1 MSPLTRTFATAALL
15 LAALLP
21 TPPAFAQPERPRVR
35 PNGMTEREYQNA
47 KKALRDEIDRYLAE
61 YSRWSEGATGFEGNW
76 TVRGTRTYVRRSGDE
91 PQVGQFE
98 GQVLITRQGERFTI
112 AGKVAM
118 IGSRGNRWEA
128 EGAVE
133 SGGWMLAAAYDATIA
148 GTGEAT
154 HELAADGQSFTL
166 RFTSEQQVDG
176 RPKARGEGRGERTF
190 GALSKQ
196 DVERKLFELNR
207 ELQFLRYP
215 RPEPTRY
222 DARSGDLSIR
232 FTPTVEFDPD
242 GVEQQ
247 IIDMIGQAERSIDL
261 CLFEFSLPRVAEA
274 LVAAH
279 QRGVRVRM
287 VYDDREE
294 EQPALHIVRSAGIEA
309 HSDGRSAYM
318 HNKFILVDEETVWTG
333 STNVAPGGVYVGDNH
348 ALTIQSERLAATYK
362 TEFEEMFVDGSFGTT
377 SPQNTDH
384 TPVEIDRYTKVET
397 WFAPEDGAMDRMIEV
412 VRTARTSIKFMVF
425 AFTSEALFQAILERM
440 QAGVEVTGIFESR
453 HAGWK
458 DIKIGPLHQAGA
470 TVRFDT
476 NPDTLHHKVIIVDE
490 KVVVTGSF
498 NFSDST
504 DRSNDENMLVIDG
517 RSVARAFSRELDRLL
532 SVTDPNDPRIATAGM
547 DGRDSGDSDERRDE
561 EEDGLIDALNG
572 AAAAG
577 AEE

>member
-15 LAALLP
+15 LAASLA
-21 TPPAFAQPERPRVR
+21 TTPAFAQPAAGPRVR

-47 KKALRDEIDRYLAE
+47 KKALRDEIKLYLAE
-61 YSRWSEGATGFEGNW
+61 YSRWSDGATGFEGNW
-76 TVRGTRTYVRRSGDE
+76 TVRGTRTFVRRSGQQPE
-91 PQVGQFE
+91 LGQFE
-98 GQVLITRQGERFTI
+98 GQVVITREGEQLAI

-118 IGSRGNRWEA
+118 VGSRGNKWVA

-133 SGGWMLAAAYDATIA
+133 RGGWTLTAAYEATIG

-154 HELAADGQSFTL
+154 HELAGDGQSFTL
-166 RFTSEQQVDG
+166 RFISEQEVDG

-196 DVERKLFELNR
+196 DIERKLFELNR

-215 RPEPTRY
+215 RPEPGRY
-222 DARSGDLSIR
+222 DARSGKLSIR
-232 FTPTVEFDPD
+232 FTPSVEFDPD

-247 IIDMIGQAERSIDL
+247 LIDMIAQAERSIDL
-261 CLFEFSLPRVAEA
+261 CLFEFSLPRVAQA
-274 LVAAH
+274 LVEAH
-279 QRGVRVRM
+279 QRGVEVRM
-287 VYDDREE
+287 VYDNREE
-294 EQPALHIVRSAGIEA
+294 HQPALHTVKSAGIETR
-309 HSDGRSAYM
+309 SDGRSAYM
-318 HNKFILVDEETVWTG
+318 HNKFIIVDEARVWTG

-348 ALTIQSERLAATYK
+348 TLTFESERLAAIYK
-362 TEFEEMFVDGSFGTT
+362 VEFEEMFVDGAFGPR
-377 SPQNTDH
+377 SPRNTDH
-384 TPVEIDRYTKVET
+384 TPVEIDRHTTVET

-412 VRTARTSIKFMVF
+412 VRTARSSIKFMVF

-476 NPDTLHHKVIIVDE
+476 NPDTLHHKVIVVDE

-498 NFSDST
+498 NFSDSA

-517 RSVARAFSRELDRLL
+517 RSVARAFTRELDRLL
-532 SVTDPNDPRIATAGM
+532 SVTDPSDPRIATAGLSA
-547 DGRDSGDSDERRDE
+547 GSADERD
-561 EEDGLIDALNG
+561 EDGIIGALNG
-572 AAAAG
+572 AAIGAG